1 MDVLSS
7 LFDKAKE
14 DGLVKG
20 VKLPN
25 DGPSVSHPFYAD
37 DAIIIGEW
45 SSENITNVVRILR
58 IFHLCSSLKI
68 NMDKNLFGMGVSSDD
83 IGGMASSIGCN
94 PGVFPFSYL
103 GIKVGANMN
112 RVVNWKPVYNIF
124 EARLS
129 KWKASLLSIGGRVVL
144 IKSVLESLPNYYFSL
159 FKAPCK
165 VLADLEAKIRRFL
178 WGGDEVNKKLHWVAW
193 NTVTRPKI
201 KGGLGLNNLRNI
213 NVSLLSKWGLR
224 LKTEKE
230 KFWVKVVE
238 AVHKTKYNWN
248 VIPFRASMGGVWCN
262 IAKTF
267 SKTLID
273 GIPLRFFFQ
282 K

>member
-1 MDVLSS
+1 MNWNFLIDTMSKKGFPDRWCKWIKGILKSARSSLLVNGSPIFEFQCYKGLRQGDPISPFLFILVMDVLYS

-25 DGPSVSHPFYAD
+25 NGPSSHLFYAD
-37 DAIIIGEW
+37 DAIVIGEW
-45 SSENITNVVRILR
+45 TPENITNVVRILR
-58 IFHLCSSLKI
+58 IFHLCSGLKI
-68 NMDKNLFGMGVSSDD
+68 NMDKSNLFGMGVNSED

-112 RVVNWKPVYNIF
+112 RVSNWKPVYNIF

-159 FKAPCK
+159 FKA
-165 VLADLEAKIRRFL
+165 E
-178 WGGDEVNKKLHWVAW
+178 
-193 NTVTRPKI
+193 
-201 KGGLGLNNLRNI
+201 
-213 NVSLLSKWGLR
+213 LSK
-224 LKTEKE
+224 
-230 KFWVKVVE
+230 
-238 AVHKTKYNWN
+238 
-248 VIPFRASMGGVWCN
+248 ASAFG
-262 IAKTF
+262 A
-267 SKTLID
+267 
-273 GIPLRFFFQ
+273 
-282 K
+282 